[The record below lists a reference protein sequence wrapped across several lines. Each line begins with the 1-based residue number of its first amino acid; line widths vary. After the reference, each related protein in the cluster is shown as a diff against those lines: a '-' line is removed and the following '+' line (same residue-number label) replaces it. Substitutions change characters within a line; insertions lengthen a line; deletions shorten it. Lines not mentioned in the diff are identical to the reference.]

1 MALQANIVSYNN
13 SSTTLLAA
21 NTTFTGTF
29 ENVLQ
34 YQEISCFCTSDVSGT
49 LYLDLSV
56 DGITSTASYPF
67 ASTGSIFFRAPSNE
81 PYARIRY
88 INGGTIQTQFS
99 LTTIYRPI
107 AGMVAQLPISSS
119 FFDASLASNERA
131 IIFGKNASGT
141 YVMVPT
147 DVDTGLRVTSSLGTM
162 VGKTNVLK
170 TGTITT
176 TTTTADQVILTY
188 TVTAGKTFYLE
199 YITFGHRL
207 SALSGNNNPTLLGTI
222 SLETPSG
229 TKVHTYDAIHP
240 DYVIPGPT
248 IGEPIPIA
256 ASTVIRVVCTPAA
269 TASTIWRASF
279 GGYEK

>member
-1 MALQANIVSYNN
+1 MALQANVVYYNN
-13 SSTTLLAA
+13 SSTAILAA
-21 NTTFTGTF
+21 NATFTGVF

-34 YQEISCFCTSDVSGT
+34 YQEVSILAVSDVTGT
-49 LYLDLSV
+49 LFLDVSNDGVTVLSTFSFPSSV
-56 DGITSTASYPF
+56 SS
-67 ASTGSIFFRAPSNE
+67 SFRAPIST
-81 PYARIRY
+81 PFVRVRY
-88 INGGTIQTQFS
+88 TNGGTNQTTFAV
-99 LTTIYRPI
+99 TTIYRLAA
-107 AGMVAQLPISSS
+107 AGTIFVPMSSNV
-119 FFDASLASNERA
+119 FDASSGANSRTIL
-131 IIFGKNASGT
+131 FGKNAGGT

-147 DVDTGLRVTSSLGTM
+147 DVDTGLRVTSSLGTT

-176 TTTTADQVILTY
+176 TTTTADQVVLTY

-199 YITFGHRL
+199 YITFAHRL

-240 DYVIPGPT
+240 NYIIPGPV

-256 ASTVIRVVCTPAA
+256 AGTVIRVVCTPAA
-269 TASTIWRASF
+269 TASTIWRANF